1 MNGRKFKNKFD
12 LYRFLDLKRQEIF
25 LELKKAAK
33 EIGISEE
40 HKGKIGA
47 TGAISSTHSTLR
59 KEVIKEVT
67 ESMKKVI
74 NSAVYLEKLRDL
86 IKDVYGDNYDATPVS
101 TCEAALWVCFDSLVT
116 PAFQG
121 RGDKSIVRYI
131 VPYEKHLHHH
141 GAYGRPFPPKYKDLF
156 SDRGVTAG
164 ELGFYGKRLENL
176 ETVIVPLVGAK
187 YEVHGIKEFTTPLLL
202 GVNAKESY
210 QKIKTTAE
218 RHADKLAAFA
228 SLGYDLPGYGYG
240 EKDDKGAPLLQK
252 YLGKLSK
259 EYDIPYIV
267 DNAWGLPIIGTDL
280 RQTNASLILYSMDKV
295 AGAPTSGL
303 IIGEEEY
310 MINILRALGMHS
322 QRYGIKKAY
331 GKAAYVT
338 LDPGKEAIAGQVA
351 TLSQIKEDPSIISKP
366 LEELYNITLE
376 VFESFPLRDKL
387 VISKSL
393 NSFAVEINYEKT
405 WDEGRVGI
413 PIFTIED
420 MYAGSNLIQEGM
432 KVMGIIPT
440 IAYDANI
447 MLSPGLGTLDEEG
460 NLIHENAEIVVK
472 AIYKIL
478 EIFGKYVGLF

>member
-1 MNGRKFKNKFD
+1 MKEQKFKNKFEV
-12 LYRFLDLKRQEIF
+12 YRFLDVHRNEIYA
-25 LELKKAAK
+25 ELKEAAK
-33 EIGISEE
+33 EIVPEE
-40 HKGKIGA
+40 KKGKIGA

-59 KEVIKEVT
+59 KEIIKEVT
-67 ESMKKVI
+67 GSMKKVI

-86 IKDVYGDNYDATPVS
+86 IKDVYGENYDAAPIS
-101 TCEAALWVCFDSLVT
+101 TCEAALWVTFDSLVT
-116 PAFQG
+116 PPFQG

-131 VPYEKHLHHH
+131 VPYERHLHHH

-210 QKIKTTAE
+210 QKIKTVAE
-218 RHADKLAAFA
+218 RHGDKLGALA
-228 SLGYDLPGYGYG
+228 SLGYDLPGYGYR
-240 EKDDKGAPLLQK
+240 EKDNNGAPLLQK
-252 YLGKLSK
+252 YLGDLSK
-259 EYDIPYIV
+259 EYDVPYIV
-267 DNAWGLPIIGTDL
+267 DNAWGIPIIGNDL
-280 RQTNASLILYSMDKV
+280 RQINASVMLYSMDKV

-310 MINILRALGMHS
+310 MVNILRALGMHS

-338 LDPGKEAIAGQVA
+338 FDPGKEAIAGQVV
-351 TLSQIKEDPSIISKP
+351 TLSQIKEDPSIISEP
-366 LEELYNITLE
+366 LEELYKITLE

-405 WDEGRVGI
+405 WDEGVGI

-447 MLSPGLGTLDEEG
+447 MFSPGLGTLDEDG
-460 NLIHENAEIVVK
+460 NLIPENAEIAVK
-472 AIYKIL
+472 ATYKIL
-478 EIFGKYVGLF
+478 EVLSKCVGLL